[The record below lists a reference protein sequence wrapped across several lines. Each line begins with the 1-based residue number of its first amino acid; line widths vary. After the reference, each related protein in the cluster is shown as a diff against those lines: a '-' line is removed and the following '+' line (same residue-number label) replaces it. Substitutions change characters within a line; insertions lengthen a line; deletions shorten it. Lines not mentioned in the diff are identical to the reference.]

1 MCLMIRSV
9 DVILIFFIAIQN
21 METNLLSVSYIT
33 EIVPGFSYTKINPA
47 ASVAQGAYP
56 VCKISDEYKQS
67 QTK

>member
-1 MCLMIRSV
+1 MCLRIRSV
-9 DVILIFFIAIQN
+9 DVILIFSLQN
-21 METNLLSVSYIT
+21 RTIETNLLSVSDAT

-47 ASVAQGAYP
+47 ASVVRRAFP